1 MPDRD
6 VATEVDY
13 TLVGPAARVTINRP
27 DRRNSM
33 SVRTMK
39 LLVEAFE
46 RADSDPACRVV
57 VVTGAGTDAFCAG
70 ADVSDFRGRERSTA
84 ELRDQ
89 YGAFLHLSE
98 AMLALGKPTVAVV
111 NGVALGG
118 GCALSLLCDLTI
130 ASETARF
137 GLPEVK
143 LGLFPM
149 IVLPML
155 LRTVGRKKAF
165 EIVYFGAM
173 IDAAEA
179 VRIELVNVV
188 VPPDDLWRTV
198 DKWVERLARMSGPT
212 LRLGREAVLAM
223 DGMSYAQ
230 ALEYGRSIGS
240 VVMTSPD
247 AQEGIKAFL
256 ERRRP
261 AWPSESARDR
271 KE

>member
-1 MPDRD
+1 M
-6 VATEVDY
+6 Y
-13 TLVGPAARVTINRP
+13 TAAGAAVRLTINRP
-27 DRRNSM
+27 ERRNSM
-33 SVRTMK
+33 SVRTME
-39 LLVEAFE
+39 LLVEALE
-46 RADSDPACRVV
+46 RADRDPECRVV
-57 VVTGAGTDAFCAG
+57 VITGAGGEAFCAG
-70 ADVSDFRGRERSTA
+70 ADISDFQGRERSTA
-84 ELRDQ
+84 ELREQ
-89 YGAFLHLSE
+89 YGAFLRLSD
-98 AMLALGKPTVAVV
+98 AALSLGKPTIAAV

-130 ASETARF
+130 ASDTAQF

-179 VRIELVNVV
+179 ERIELVNTVV
-188 VPPDDLWRTV
+188 SADELWSTV
-198 DKWVERLARMSGPT
+198 DKWVERLARLSGET

-223 DGMSYAQ
+223 DGMSYGQ

-247 AQEGIKAFL
+247 AQEGVKAFL

-261 AWPSESARDR
+261 AWPSASARDR